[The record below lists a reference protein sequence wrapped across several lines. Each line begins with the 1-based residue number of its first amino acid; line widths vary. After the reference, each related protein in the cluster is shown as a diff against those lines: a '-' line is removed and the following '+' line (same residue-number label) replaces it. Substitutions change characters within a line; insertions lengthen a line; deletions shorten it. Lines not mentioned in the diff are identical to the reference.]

1 MTNTNLL
8 VINNDKVSSPIGEE
22 YNNNGGNLT
31 QRFYKSSNEYQYN
44 FIVFNKTVE
53 EVKSKPKKKI
63 DLDAT
68 CEYVFAFNQ
77 QKKKWGKDVF
87 KEKT

>member
-1 MTNTNLL
+1 MHRDISEINKLEEKKRRNSLVDNL
-8 VINNDKVSSPIGEE
+8 NNKA
-22 YNNNGGNLT
+22 
-31 QRFYKSSNEYQYN
+31 
-44 FIVFNKTVE
+44 VE
-53 EVKSKPKKKI
+53 EVKSKTKKKI